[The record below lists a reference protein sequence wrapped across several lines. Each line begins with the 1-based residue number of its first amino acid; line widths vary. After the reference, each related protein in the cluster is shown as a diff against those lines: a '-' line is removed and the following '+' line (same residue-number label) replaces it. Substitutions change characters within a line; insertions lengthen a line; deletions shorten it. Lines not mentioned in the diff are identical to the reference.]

1 MRSFTIYLFLLLS
14 TFVGYGQS
22 KHIYF
27 HVTETFSHQELAFVH
42 IKYLNSEHE
51 ILTDINGNATIPV
64 PDSIVTLRFSRF
76 LHRSV
81 DIEINP
87 NQYIPDSIDIHLNRY
102 LLFHE
107 LPATH
112 GAVIE
117 VIKKTIDASK
127 GHSIQH
133 IQNIEYSTY
142 SKLHIGFGDNQ
153 KANEWIRRLNRGK
166 ITHAKEFVD
175 NQHLYVTEATTLRQ
189 IYNDINQTE
198 WVNGLN
204 TSGVR
209 LPGVA
214 LSGTHL
220 QMLNIY
226 ADFISF
232 NGKEYISP
240 LAKYHS
246 INRYN
251 YQIVDT
257 LMLPEGLSYVVAF
270 CPKRIK
276 NFSALKGL
284 MYIRV
289 KDHAVV
295 QVIAYPAF
303 NKKGMVEVAV
313 DYQIVGNRL
322 LPERQ
327 RIFMKGNQNV
337 AGLMPTIVS
346 DVWFYDYKENEHYR
360 NKDFDERILSYY
372 DEDAYTEDSIFWES
386 VRREPLNVTEANTYK
401 YFNDNLNTLVLQK
414 VLNLGQNIY
423 FGRLPIGIINF
434 DLNKFLN
441 HNRVEG
447 TRIGIGGETN
457 HRLSDVYKI
466 SGFFGYGTEDKE
478 VKFGLGYEYYFL
490 EDFRF
495 ALGAK
500 FTRDLQEAGKS
511 YYSFLTYQYST
522 ESLRRLAVGTMD
534 FTDRYEVY
542 IKSHPLTYFDIE
554 FNVSRSINHLRYN
567 YVFDDSGYGVIDLTE
582 AKLDM
587 RWAYGEKEL
596 DFNNEHIKLTSHKP
610 IVYLSFAKNIPTT
623 QNPFDYTRIEGR
635 LDQKFKILELGKT
648 GISIQAGYI
657 TGAAPYNRLFVG
669 HGSRNAAGVV
679 VHNSFETMRY
689 NEFAADQFGAI
700 YLSHDFGRMYYRSSF
715 FMPSIM
721 VVYNIG
727 WGSLSNPEAHKW
739 VEVKSYEKG
748 FKEAGVFV
756 NNIVVMKLSG
766 LKAGVG
772 GGAFVRYGEYK
783 LPTLS
788 DNILFKFSVYLNPAG

>member
-1 MRSFTIYLFLLLS
+1 MRFLSFSILLLLS
-14 TFVGYGQS
+14 IVCHGQS
-22 KHIYF
+22 KQVHF
-27 HVTETFSHQELAFVH
+27 HVTETFTQQELAFVH

-51 ILTDINGNATIPV
+51 ILTDISGNATITV
-64 PDSIVTLRFSRF
+64 PDSTVTLRFSRF
-76 LHRSV
+76 LHRVV

-87 NQYIPDSIDIHLNRY
+87 DEFIPDTIDVHLNRY

-107 LPATH
+107 LPVSK
-112 GAVIE
+112 GPVIE
-117 VIKKTIDASK
+117 VIKNTIAASK
-127 GHSIQH
+127 HHSIHH
-133 IQNIEYSTY
+133 ITNIEYSTY

-153 KANEWIRRLNRGK
+153 KANEWIRRLNKKG
-166 ITHAKEFVD
+166 ITHTQEFVD
-175 NQHLYVTEATTLRQ
+175 DQYLYVTEATTLRQ

-220 QMLNIY
+220 QMFNIY
-226 ADFISF
+226 SDFITF

-240 LAKYHS
+240 LAQYHS

-251 YQIVDT
+251 YEIVDT

-276 NFSALKGL
+276 NFSALKGIL
-284 MYIRV
+284 YIRV

-303 NKKGMVEVAV
+303 NKKGIVEIAI

-327 RIFMKGNQNV
+327 RLYMKGNQNV

-346 DVWFYDYKENEHYR
+346 DVWYYDYKDHQHYR
-360 NKDFDERILSYY
+360 NKDFDERVLSYY
-372 DEDAYTEDSIFWES
+372 DEEAYTKDSIFWES
-386 VRREPLNVTEANTYK
+386 ARREPLTVTEGNTYK
-401 YFNDNLNTLVLQK
+401 YFNENLNTLVLQK
-414 VLNLGQNIY
+414 TLNLGQNIY
-423 FGRLPIGIINF
+423 FGKLPIGFINF

-457 HRLSDVYKI
+457 HKLSDKYKI
-466 SGFFGYGTEDKE
+466 SGFFGYGTEDRE

-490 EDFRF
+490 EDYRF
-495 ALGAK
+495 AIGAK
-500 FTRDLQEAGKS
+500 YTRDLQEAGKS

-522 ESLRRLAVGTMD
+522 ESIRRLAVGTMD
-534 FTDRYEVY
+534 FTDRYEIY
-542 IKSHPLTYFDIE
+542 IKSHPLTYFDVE

-567 YVFDDSGYGVIDLTE
+567 YVFDGLGYGVIDITE
-582 AKLDM
+582 AKLDF
-587 RWAYGEKEL
+587 RWAYGEREL
-596 DFNNEHIKLTSHKP
+596 DFNDEHIKLTSHKP
-610 IVYLSFAKNIPTT
+610 IVYLSLTKNIPSA
-623 QNPFDYTRIEGR
+623 QNPFDYSRIEAR
-635 LDQKFKILELGKT
+635 VDQKFRILELGKT
-648 GISIQAGYI
+648 GVSFQGGVISG
-657 TGAAPYNRLFVG
+657 TTPYNRLFVG

-679 VHNSFETMRY
+679 VHNSFETMGY

-721 VVYNIG
+721 VVYNVG
-727 WGSLSNPEAHKW
+727 WGSIRHPEEHKW

-748 FKEAGVFV
+748 YKEAGVFV
-756 NNIVVMKLSG
+756 NNIVLVKLSG
-766 LKAGVG
+766 LKAGIG
-772 GGAFVRYGEYK
+772 GGVFVRYGEYK
-783 LPTLS
+783 LPTAS
-788 DNILFKFSVYLNPAG
+788 DNILFKFSVYLNPTG

>member
-1 MRSFTIYLFLLLS
+1 MRLFISSIFLLLVHL
-14 TFVGYGQS
+14 FCHGQS
-22 KHIYF
+22 KSVHF
-27 HVTETFSHQELAFVH
+27 RVSETFSHQELAFVH
-42 IKYLNSEHE
+42 IKYINSDIE
-51 ILTDINGNATIPV
+51 ILTDITGHASIPV
-64 PDSIVTLRFSRF
+64 PDSTITLRFSRF
-76 LHRSV
+76 LHRVV
-81 DIEINP
+81 DVEINP
-87 NQYIPDSIDIHLNRY
+87 TEFIPDTIEVHLNRY

-107 LPATH
+107 LPVTQ
-112 GAVIE
+112 GPVIE
-117 VIKKTIDASK
+117 VIKSTIAASK
-127 GHSIQH
+127 GHSIHH
-133 IQNIEYSTY
+133 IENIEYSSY

-153 KANEWIRRLNRGK
+153 KANEWIRRLNRKG
-166 ITHAKEFVD
+166 ITHTEEFVED
-175 NQHLYVTEATTLRQ
+175 QYLYVTEATTLRQ
-189 IYNDINQTE
+189 MYNDINQTE

-220 QMLNIY
+220 QMFNIY
-226 ADFISF
+226 ADFIIF

-240 LAKYHS
+240 LAQYHS
-246 INRYN
+246 INRYS

-270 CPKRIK
+270 CPKKIK

-284 MYIRV
+284 LYIRV

-303 NKKGMVEVAV
+303 SKKGIVEVAV

-346 DVWFYDYKENEHYR
+346 DVWYYDYKENERYQ
-360 NKDFDERILSYY
+360 NKDFDERVLSYY
-372 DEDAYTEDSIFWES
+372 DEEAYTKDSIFWES
-386 VRREPLNVTEANTYK
+386 VRREPLTVTEANTYK

-423 FGRLPIGIINF
+423 FGRLSIGFVDF

-447 TRIGIGGETN
+447 TRFGIGGKTN
-457 HRLSDVYKI
+457 HHLSDDYKI
-466 SGFFGYGTEDKE
+466 FGFLGYGTEDRA

-490 EDFRF
+490 KDFRF
-495 ALGAK
+495 ALGGK

-522 ESLRRLAVGTMD
+522 ESLRRLAIGTMD
-534 FTDRYEVY
+534 FTDRYEAY
-542 IKSHPLTYFDIE
+542 IRCHPLTYFDIE
-554 FNVSRSINHLRYN
+554 FNLSRSINHLQYN
-567 YVFDDSGYGVIDLTE
+567 YAFDGLGYGVIDLTE
-582 AKLDM
+582 AKLDL

-596 DFNNEHIKLTSHKP
+596 KFNGNRIKLTSHKP
-610 IVYLSFAKNIPTT
+610 IFYLSFIKNIPST

-635 LDQKFKILELGKT
+635 LDQKFKILGLGKT
-648 GISIQAGYI
+648 GVSVQAGYI
-657 TGAAPYNRLFVG
+657 TGTTPYNRLFVG

-700 YLSHDFGRMYYRSSF
+700 YLSHDFGRLYYRSSF

-727 WGSLSNPEAHKW
+727 WGSLKHPEEHKW

-783 LPTLS
+783 LPKAS
-788 DNILFKFSVYLNPAG
+788 DNILFKFSVYLTPTG